1 MRICVLTQ
9 YFYPHAGGSQEYIVQ
24 LYQELRQLDPG
35 LEVDVICYNT
45 ENAPQTESYK
55 GLNIHRVGCVEIL
68 PGQFAIPNYF
78 ELYQLLAKL
87 KKQHR
92 YDFVNTHTRFFE
104 NSWWAPWA
112 ARYLGAQLILTD
124 HCATHPTHSNR
135 FLQSIIGYID
145 LFILKTVLHAYTH
158 ITVVSQT
165 TQEFLKKF
173 GHEGRVFVAGV
184 DEKFTKRA
192 TENKNLV
199 PLPPHSLCIT
209 YLGRMIKSKNP
220 EALLKAAQT
229 ITVKYPQALVVFA
242 GAGAELERLQSAHTD
257 RIIFLG
263 QLNRDQ
269 AVALLKK
276 TDIFVYPSQHHEG
289 LPISILEAAASGCA
303 ILATD
308 NGGTKEIITDQ
319 KTGILIT
326 PTASDITEKLENL
339 LNNPAQRKEL
349 GLGAQTKVFKDY
361 QWHKTAQSFL
371 QYLHSIQ

>member
-1 MRICVLTQ
+1 M
-9 YFYPHAGGSQEYIVQ
+9 Q
-24 LYQELRQLDPG
+24 LYQELRKLDPS

-45 ENAPQTESYK
+45 EHAPQTENYK
-55 GLNIHRVGCVEIL
+55 GLNVHRVDCVQVL
-68 PGQFAIPNYF
+68 LGQFAIPNYF
-78 ELYQLLAKL
+78 ELCKLLQEL
-87 KKQHR
+87 KKQHH

-112 ARYLGAQLILTD
+112 ARYLGAELILTD

-135 FLQSIIGYID
+135 FLQAIIRYID
-145 LFILKTVLHAYTH
+145 LFILTTVLHAYSH

-173 GHEGRVFVAGV
+173 GYESSVFVAGV
-184 DEKFTKRA
+184 DEKFTQTT
-192 TENKNLV
+192 TEKKQLV
-199 PLPPHSLCIT
+199 ILPSHSLCIT
-209 YLGRMIKSKNP
+209 YLGRMIRSKNP

-229 ITVKYPQALVVFA
+229 ITSKYPQVLVVFA
-242 GAGAELERLQSAHTD
+242 GAGAELERLQSAQTD
-257 RIIFLG
+257 RILFLG
-263 QLNRDQ
+263 QLNRSQ
-269 AVALLKK
+269 TVELLKK

-303 ILATD
+303 VLATD

-319 KTGILIT
+319 KTGIIIT
-326 PTASDITEKLENL
+326 PTALDITEKLENL

-349 GLGAQTKVFKDY
+349 GLGAQTKVLKNY

-371 QYLHSIQ
+371 QYLRSLK